1 MFKKTITNEELEL
14 LPLTSFEGK
23 IIVVESLLTFNGA
36 MQMLEQETVLGFDTE
51 TKPSFKKGKNNK
63 VALLQL
69 STEDYAVLFR
79 INKIGFPEP
88 LARLMANPNIIKV
101 GAAIR
106 DDIKGLQ
113 GITLFKPQGFVELQD
128 LAKKLEIEQIG
139 LKNLAAIVLNIKISK
154 RQQLSNWENEELGLS
169 QLKYAAT
176 DAWVGYKVFM
186 EIRKSMG

>member
-14 LPLTSFEGK
+14 LPLTSFEGQ
-23 IIVVESLLTFNGA
+23 IIVVESLISFNGA
-36 MQMLEQETVLGFDTE
+36 MQMLEKERVLGFDTE

-69 STEDYAVLFR
+69 ATEDHAFLFR
-79 INKIGFPEP
+79 INKIGMPEE
-88 LARLMANPNIIKV
+88 LAKLMANPEVIKV

-106 DDIKGLQ
+106 DDIKAHQ
-113 GITLFKPQGFVELQD
+113 GVTFFKPHGFVELQD
-128 LAKKLEIEQIG
+128 LAKKTEIEQIG

-154 RQQLSNWENEELGLS
+154 RQQLSNWENEELGQP

-176 DAWVGYKVFM
+176 DAWVGYKIFM
-186 EIRKSMG
+186 EIQKGLV

>member
-14 LPLTSFEGK
+14 LPLTSFEGQ
-23 IIVVESLLTFNGA
+23 IIVVESLISFNGA
-36 MQMLEQETVLGFDTE
+36 MQMLEKERVLGFDTE

-69 STEDYAVLFR
+69 ATEDHAFLFR
-79 INKIGFPEP
+79 INKIGMPEE
-88 LARLMANPNIIKV
+88 LAKLMANPEVIKV

-106 DDIKGLQ
+106 DDIKALQ
-113 GITLFKPQGFVELQD
+113 GVTFFKPHGFVELQD
-128 LAKKLEIEQIG
+128 LAKKTEIEQIG

-154 RQQLSNWENEELGLS
+154 RQQLSNWENEELGQP

-176 DAWVGYKVFM
+176 DAWVGYKIFM
-186 EIRKSMG
+186 EIQKGLV